1 MPFSL
6 QSRAFGRVLPAAIL
20 AIGPAAFLST
30 PALAR
35 EEPPPG
41 AVARLQQEVDTLRAE
56 IAALREQV
64 AALVKGAPAQAA
76 PGQPTPAPP
85 QAPPETPPAEAAP
98 AVPSS
103 PEPLPPPASAEGGAR
118 STSSVFNPNIS
129 AVFQFIGNS
138 SFSHDLDEEGFSLS
152 EAEISLQSVVDPYAR
167 VDLFLS
173 FDADGEAA
181 VEEGTV
187 TSTSLPGGMQLK
199 GGRFK
204 SAFGLWNRWHPHQ
217 FPTVDQP
224 DALEAWFGGEP
235 LTSDGVS
242 LAWLIPG
249 TSSVFLESTTEVG
262 NTGNEIAFN
271 TEGSDPVL
279 LEHLSSV
286 FTLTSNA
293 TLGLGGSAAIGKAG
307 PTEAL
312 LNAIEEAGLAGL
324 VEPRPEADS
333 RLFGLDASWKWR
345 PLARKTRNSATVQ
358 AEAFLSH
365 RDVDVLE
372 AAALRE
378 ETVKAWGGYLYGEY
392 QFARRW
398 RAGVRWDRT
407 QFPDDE
413 EALQRA
419 LSAVLR
425 IVPSEFQEFRIQFK
439 GTRRN
444 EQAAVR
450 FDDQDEDHEIF
461 FEWIPAI
468 GAHAAHAY

>member
-1 MPFSL
+1 MADGARDREKRDQDRQGRAAELVLWIGAGRRARAVGAVLATLSTLPEGEQDSPRAPL
-6 QSRAFGRVLPAAIL
+6 ASSAIGDLEGLLASRAEEGLLILEPSRVPLEDIGFVRRFLERHPRRRLLVLDGDPQDARVRSLLALPRAQGIRWPPDL
-20 AIGPAAFLST
+20 DELG
-30 PALAR
+30 ALLG
-35 EEPPPG
+35 PPG
-41 AVARLQQEVDTLRAE
+41 TRAE
-56 IAALREQV
+56 PERSREP
-64 AALVKGAPAQAA
+64 APARR
-76 PGQPTPAPP
+76 PA
-85 QAPPETPPAEAAP
+85 QRSATA
-98 AVPSS
+98 
-103 PEPLPPPASAEGGAR
+103 PASAGVDVGSLLEELLAGA
-118 STSSVFNPNIS
+118 
-129 AVFQFIGNS
+129 
-138 SFSHDLDEEGFSLS
+138 
-152 EAEISLQSVVDPYAR
+152 
-167 VDLFLS
+167 
-173 FDADGEAA
+173 
-181 VEEGTV
+181 
-187 TSTSLPGGMQLK
+187 
-199 GGRFK
+199 
-204 SAFGLWNRWHPHQ
+204 
-217 FPTVDQP
+217 
-224 DALEAWFGGEP
+224 ALEGAGASRYQFRASETFLVQRERAP
-235 LTSDGVS
+235 L
-242 LAWLIPG
+242 AQ
-249 TSSVFLESTTEVG
+249 
-262 NTGNEIAFN
+262 
-271 TEGSDPVL
+271 
-279 LEHLSSV
+279 
-286 FTLTSNA
+286 
-293 TLGLGGSAAIGKAG
+293 
-307 PTEAL
+307 
-312 LNAIEEAGLAGL
+312 GLAGL